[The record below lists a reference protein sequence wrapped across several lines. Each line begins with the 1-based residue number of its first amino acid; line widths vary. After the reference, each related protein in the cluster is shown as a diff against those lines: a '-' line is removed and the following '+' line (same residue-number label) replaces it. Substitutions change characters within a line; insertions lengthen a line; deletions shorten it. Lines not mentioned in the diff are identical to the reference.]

1 MVTPKI
7 KSFYQEL
14 PQSTAAEL
22 VINILPVLEEI
33 RRWGINKV
41 LTAYPNFF
49 ELLLKQLKKNNA
61 AELFKQNPAAANLT
75 SDLLWEGIA
84 GEMEKKSESQGIL
97 LKATRKMRINIEASD
112 SPFKNHFLVQE
123 GKIKGGSGLL
133 HFQDEDFRFMGPT
146 ATLIDL
152 LLGELPLGF
161 YNLQLQTAGHSGWL
175 PRISPIIRQI
185 NKIIKGGGE

>member
-1 MVTPKI
+1 MITPKI
-7 KSFYQEL
+7 KSFWKEL

-22 VINILPVLEEI
+22 AQNILPILEEI
-33 RRWGINKV
+33 KRCGINKM

-49 ELLLKQLKKNNA
+49 ELLFKQIKKNNA
-61 AELFKQNPAAANLT
+61 AELFRQNPVAADLI

-84 GEMEKKSESQGIL
+84 GEVEKKSESQAIL
-97 LKATRKMRINIEASD
+97 QKAPRKMRINIEASD

-123 GKIKGGSGLL
+123 GKVKGGSGLL

-146 ATLIDL
+146 DILIDL

-161 YNLQLQTAGHSGWL
+161 YSLQLQTAGHSGWL

-185 NKIIKGGGE
+185 NKIIKAGEE